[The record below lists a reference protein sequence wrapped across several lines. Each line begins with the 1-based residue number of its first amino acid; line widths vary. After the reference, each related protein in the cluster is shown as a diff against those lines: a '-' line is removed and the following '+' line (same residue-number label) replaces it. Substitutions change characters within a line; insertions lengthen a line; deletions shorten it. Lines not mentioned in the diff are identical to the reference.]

1 MLVSIPMSDI
11 KAPGRNDVYRQFM
24 AVIPLLVLLFTGCGN
39 PFTQCYSGQTLTQL
53 DMGLN
58 RLSPPAVIPEVA
70 LVADVNLVVTERM
83 EDGWIVLGESGWVGA
98 SYGSEAEAREHAK
111 SIGASLVVW
120 GYSYINSS
128 TSAMPIT
135 LPTTTTT
142 SGSGTVY
149 SPNGSAGWNGSATS
163 YGTTTTYVPI
173 TVSRYEVIG
182 VFLAKR
188 AKPPMLGVKCHRM
201 TPQEQQQ
208 AGRNSGLIVELIL
221 KGSPAAHAG
230 MLPGDV
236 LVRVGNVDAS
246 EEEAFS
252 MAVDANAGQVV
263 EIEWVTKG
271 KTMKQMVKLNP

>member
-1 MLVSIPMSDI
+1 MQMPDI
-11 KAPGRNDVYRQFM
+11 QTRGRNDVYRRLM
-24 AVIPLLVLLFTGCGN
+24 AAIPLLVLIFTGCGN
-39 PFTQCYSGQTLTQL
+39 PFTQFYSGQTLTQL
-53 DMGLN
+53 DMGSN

-70 LVADVNLVVTERM
+70 LVADINLVVTERM
-83 EDGWIVLGESGWVGA
+83 EDGWIVLGESGWVGS

-120 GYSYINSS
+120 GRSYVNSS

-135 LPTTTTT
+135 MPTSTTTY
-142 SGSGTVY
+142 GSGTTY
-149 SPNGSAGWNGSATS
+149 GPNGSAVWNGSATS

-188 AKPPMLGVKCHRM
+188 AKPPILGVNSHRM

-208 AGRNSGLIVELIL
+208 AGRNSGLIIQLIV
-221 KGSPAAHAG
+221 KGSPAARAG

-236 LVRVGNVDAS
+236 LIRIGNVDGS
-246 EEEAFS
+246 EEEAFFR
-252 MAVDANAGQVV
+252 AVDANAGQVV

-271 KTMKQMVKLNP
+271 KTMRKMVQLNP